1 MSSLAGDPAGRARLS
16 LTDRAGS
23 TKHCWLDD
31 KGIVLGS
38 ALGCDLRLGQWAPP
52 VWVLLATCPGG
63 VMIRV
68 LAPLSKIEVNGHP
81 WQAGVCPLPARVTLG
96 ELTLQVRYSDPL
108 MDQPFGSAQ
117 IETEAEHGADR
128 WYRKARQLLKMMRGL
143 LTGASSAESA
153 GRDGADHTS
162 PSMSPALETAWQ
174 MLRTAQEQHRDDLVR
189 LDREKALVAARWA
202 DIERERIEREAEG
215 LRFRQ
220 LSTELEA
227 RERDIAAK
235 EATFDEIAHSLQ
247 QRELELDDLLNK
259 ASEERDLLS
268 RSLAE
273 CSAREA
279 RLFSR
284 ELEVESRTLAAPE
297 REQAH
302 DGGIPVPVSEP
313 LASSIS
319 IEHESIPD
327 HHVAGV
333 PQPVS
338 PQVPVIPEEW
348 FGKQPSSVSESVPMA
363 GPVDPVQQADPPEPL
378 DASNSDPNDPPI
390 PVVGF
395 ALPEKGDPLPDWLMA
410 WFAAS
415 VSKAATARS
424 GQVAGSGIWDA
435 TGNIAESDARLA
447 KTLVEHG
454 LANQADIDI
463 LLAVARQERRALRA
477 LLLGDG
483 VLTFYQLSQVESGN
497 IHGLHSGP
505 LVVLERLPSGSREA
519 VFAVHDPRRN
529 AEGLLHHLAESEMAD
544 AARPDEYSQRATAV
558 ASVESENL
566 QATWEVLEIA
576 GRPAVLR
583 EGVVGSASDG
593 WSTLAAVPGVW
604 YRLLLQSALG
614 LRDLHAAG
622 LCHGRLDAAHVVATP
637 NGLVKLM
644 NPSVPSWLGGV
655 EGEESPATDLK
666 CLGKLARHW
675 LSDENRGGPK
685 PKPLPAPL
693 ISILERLEGHS
704 GPAIPS
710 AVELADELDRAGSQV
725 PGNTA
730 AFQRFLAEIRSETG
744 MEGVSVSA

>member
-68 LAPLSKIEVNGHP
+68 LAPLSKIEVNGQP
-81 WQAGVCPLPARVTLG
+81 WQAGFCPLPVRVTLG

-108 MDQPFGSAQ
+108 MDQPFGSGPT
-117 IETEAEHGADR
+117 ETEGEHGADR

-143 LTGASSAESA
+143 LTGATAESV
-153 GRDGADHTS
+153 GREGADHTS

-220 LSTELEA
+220 QSAELEA
-227 RERDIAAK
+227 RERDIAAN
-235 EATFDEIAHSLQ
+235 EAAFDEIAHSLQ

-259 ASEERDLLS
+259 ASEERNLLS

-273 CSAREA
+273 CSAQEA
-279 RLFSR
+279 RLLSR
-284 ELEVESRTLAAPE
+284 ELEIESRALTAPE

-302 DGGIPVPVSEP
+302 DSEAPVPVSEP
-313 LASSIS
+313 PAASIS
-319 IEHESIPD
+319 IEHEAVPA
-327 HHVAGV
+327 HQVAGE
-333 PQPVS
+333 PRPVS
-338 PQVPVIPEEW
+338 PQVPVIPGEW
-348 FGKQPSSVSESVPMA
+348 FSKQPFFVVETVPMA
-363 GPVDPVQQADPPEPL
+363 VPGDSVLRADPPEPG
-378 DASNSDPNDPPI
+378 DASNFDRDDPSIPPA
-390 PVVGF
+390 GF
-395 ALPEKGDPLPDWLMA
+395 PLPGKGDPLPDWLMA

-415 VSKAATARS
+415 VSKAAAARS

-435 TGNIAESDARLA
+435 TGNIADPDARLA
-447 KTLVEHG
+447 KTLVEHR

-483 VLTFYQLSQVESGN
+483 VLTFYQLSQMEGGN
-497 IHGLHSGP
+497 IHGLYSGP

-544 AARPDEYSQRATAV
+544 AARPDEYAQRAKAV
-558 ASVESENL
+558 SSLESENL

-614 LRDLHAAG
+614 LRDLHSAG
-622 LCHGRLDAAHVVATP
+622 LCHGRVDTGHVVATP

-644 NPSVPSWLGGV
+644 NPSVPSWLGGG
-655 EGEESPATDLK
+655 EGDESPAADLK

-693 ISILERLEGHS
+693 VSILERLEGHA

-744 MEGVSVSA
+744 MGGVSASA